1 MSHEIRIPKKT
12 NPDSMESFLGFF
24 RCSCTLREDTTLM
37 VKTSGGKA
45 PVEVGNLSHY
55 LQVSEASTVP

>member
-24 RCSCTLREDTTLM
+24 RCSCTLREDTT
-37 VKTSGGKA
+37 